1 MDPVLEE
8 ALPGFLAKDL
18 NAYFEMFHNFYRQWL
33 FLVSCRLIGN
43 PDDAEDLTQETFM
56 LVSEILKRKQAEEI
70 EKIKFRSYLRRT
82 ATNCFINTRRK
93 GCLST
98 VSLDAPESQE
108 RLEVL
113 DDVLFELPE
122 SALENKESNQR
133 VYVLLRNIPLKYR
146 VVVVLTHIE
155 ELNITEVG
163 RVLGISRYKAKKR
176 LEEGMELLKMAAS
189 EPGYQH
195 SSCIE

>member
-56 LVSEILKRKQAEEI
+56 LVWEILKRKQAEEI
-70 EKIKFRSYLRRT
+70 VKIKFRPYLRRT

-113 DDVLFELPE
+113 DDVFFEQPE
-122 SALENKESNQR
+122 SALERKESDQR
-133 VYVLLRNIPLKYR
+133 VYDLLRSIPQEYR
-146 VVVVLTHIE
+146 IVVVLRWIE
-155 ELNITEVG
+155 GLNLTEIG
-163 RVLGISRYKAKKR
+163 RVLGVSRFIANKR
-176 LEEGMELLKMAAS
+176 LKKGMQLLKMATS

-195 SSCIE
+195 SSCI